1 LSLLPSSRVANCS
14 KSFERA
20 FTESDMSERKGV
32 LRYCATLVL
41 LVLALA
47 PMQARG
53 QRAELE
59 KIIQR
64 RVLPNGLEVIVV
76 ENHGVP
82 LATIEIDVKNGS
94 FTQSPEFEGLAHM
107 YEHMF
112 FRANS
117 KYPEPNQFW
126 DKASDLGAVFNGT
139 TQEERVNYYMTVPA
153 EKLADAVHLLASA
166 LREPLFRRDELE
178 RERQVVIGEYDRNE
192 SSPFFALSRQM
203 DAKLY
208 PGNFSR
214 KDIIGDRQV
223 VLTTTPEKMR
233 SIQKKYYVPNNS
245 VLIVAGDVTPATVFA
260 LAERELGQWSRG
272 PDPFAT
278 DPIPAIPPLQK
289 SEGLV
294 VEAPVGAVTVQIQ
307 WQGPSVGQDPKS
319 TYAADVFSDVLN
331 DPRSQFQQRLVDS
344 GLWQAVGVN
353 YYTLNHTGPITI
365 SGQTSP
371 EQFREALAALYGEIA
386 KFDTPGYYTAE
397 ELEAV
402 KAHRAVTSAFD
413 RERASGFA
421 HTLGFWWSVASLEYY
436 MGYVDYMAQ
445 QTIADLRAYA
455 RRYIL
460 GKPHVTGVLIAPE
473 ARQALRLAPDDL
485 VMAGT
490 R

>member
-1 LSLLPSSRVANCS
+1 
-14 KSFERA
+14 
-20 FTESDMSERKGV
+20 MSERKGV
-32 LRYCATLVL
+32 LRWCATLAL
-41 LVLALA
+41 LLSVFL
-47 PMQARG
+47 PTRSEG
-53 QRAELE
+53 QRAELD

-64 RVLPNGLEVIVV
+64 KVLANGLEVIVV

-94 FTQSPEFEGLAHM
+94 FTQSSEYEGLAHM

-117 KYPEPNQFW
+117 TYPEPNQFW
-126 DKASDLGAVFNGT
+126 DRASDLGAVFNGT
-139 TQEERVNYYMTVPA
+139 TAEERVNYYMTVPA
-153 EKLADAVHLLASA
+153 EKLTDGIHLLATA
-166 LREPLFRRDELE
+166 LREPLFRKDELE

-192 SSPFFALSRQM
+192 SSPFFALSRDM

-214 KDIIGDRQV
+214 KDIIGDRQII
-223 VLTTTPEKMR
+223 LTTTPEKMR
-233 SIQKKYYVPNNS
+233 TIQKKYYVPNNS
-245 VLIVAGDVTPATVFA
+245 ALIVAGDVNPATVFS
-260 LAERELGQWSRG
+260 LVEKELGQWGRG
-272 PDPFAT
+272 ADPFTA
-278 DPIPAIPPLQK
+278 DPIPTIPTLQK
-289 SEGLV
+289 SEGVL
-294 VEAPVGAVTVQIQ
+294 VEAPVGAVTVQVQ

-331 DPRSQFQQRLVDS
+331 DPGSKFQQRLVDN
-344 GLWQAVGVN
+344 GLWQGVGVN

-365 SGQTSP
+365 SGQTSAP
-371 EQFREALAALYGEIA
+371 QLREALAALYGEIA
-386 KFDTPGYYTAE
+386 KFDTPGYFTSD

-445 QTIADLRAYA
+445 QSLDDLRAYA
-455 RRYIL
+455 RKYIVD
-460 GKPHVTGVLIAPE
+460 KPHIAGVLIAPD
-473 ARQALRLAPDDL
+473 ARRSLNLVAGDL
-485 VMAGT
+485 VTAGT

>member
-1 LSLLPSSRVANCS
+1 
-14 KSFERA
+14 
-20 FTESDMSERKGV
+20 MSERKGN
-32 LRYCATLVL
+32 LRGYATLAL
-41 LVLALA
+41 IALA
-47 PMQARG
+47 FLPSIAQS
-53 QRAELE
+53 QRAELA

-64 RVLPNGLEVIVV
+64 KVLANGLEVIVV

-82 LATIEIDVKNGS
+82 LATAEIDVRNGS
-94 FTQSPEFEGLAHM
+94 FTQAPEYEGLAHM

-112 FRANS
+112 FQANS
-117 KYPEPNQFW
+117 RFPEPNQFW
-126 DKASDLGAVFNGT
+126 DRASSLGAVFNAQT
-139 TQEERVNYYMTVPA
+139 REEVVNYYMTMPA
-153 EKLADAVHLLASA
+153 EKLGDGLQLLASA

-223 VLTTTPEKMR
+223 ILTTTPEKMR
-233 SIQKKYYVPNNS
+233 AIQNKYYVPNNS
-245 VLIVAGDVTPATVFA
+245 ALIVAGDVNPATVFA
-260 LAERELGQWSRG
+260 LAEKELGQWGRAA
-272 PDPFAT
+272 DPFVK
-278 DPIPAIPPLQK
+278 DPIPQIPPLQK
-289 SEGLV
+289 SEVVL
-294 VEAPVGAVTVQIQ
+294 VEAPVGAVTIQVQ
-307 WQGPSVGQDPKS
+307 WQGPSVGKDPKS

-331 DPRSQFQQRLVDS
+331 DPQSQFQQRLVDS

-353 YYTLNHTGPITI
+353 YYTLNQTGPITI
-365 SGQTSP
+365 SGQTSA
-371 EQFREALAALYGEIA
+371 EQLRPALAALYGEIA
-386 KFDTPGYYTAE
+386 KFTHPGYFTSD

-445 QTIADLRAYA
+445 QSLEDLRAYA
-455 RRYIL
+455 GRYIV
-460 GKPHVTGVLIAPE
+460 GKPHITGLLISPD
-473 ARQALRLAPDDL
+473 ARQSLKLTEADVITAE
-485 VMAGT
+485 T

>member
-1 LSLLPSSRVANCS
+1 MR
-14 KSFERA
+14 
-20 FTESDMSERKGV
+20 SE
-32 LRYCATLVL
+32 
-41 LVLALA
+41 
-47 PMQARG
+47 G
-53 QRAELE
+53 QRAELD

-64 RVLPNGLEVIVV
+64 KVLANGLEVIVV

-94 FTQSPEFEGLAHM
+94 FTQSPQYEGLAHM

-117 KYPEPNQFW
+117 TYPEPNQFW
-126 DKASDLGAVFNGT
+126 DRASDLGAVFNGT
-139 TQEERVNYYMTVPA
+139 TAEERVNYYMTVPA
-153 EKLADAVHLLASA
+153 EKLGDGIHLLATA
-166 LREPLFRRDELE
+166 LREPLFRKDELE

-192 SSPFFALSRQM
+192 SSPFFALSRDM

-214 KDIIGDRQV
+214 KDVIGDRQI
-223 VLTTTPEKMR
+223 VLTTTPDKMR
-233 SIQKKYYVPNNS
+233 TIQKKYYVPNNS
-245 VLIVAGDVTPATVFA
+245 ALIVAGDVNPAVVFA
-260 LAERELGQWSRG
+260 LVEKELGQWSRG
-272 PDPFAT
+272 SDPFT
-278 DPIPAIPPLQK
+278 VDPVPAIPALQR
-289 SEGLV
+289 SEGVL

-307 WQGPSVGQDPKS
+307 WQGPSVGEDPKS

-331 DPRSQFQQRLVDS
+331 DPGSKFQQRLVDN
-344 GLWQAVGVN
+344 GLWQGVGVN

-365 SGQTSP
+365 SGQTSAP
-371 EQFREALAALYGEIA
+371 QLREALAVLYGEIA
-386 KFDTPGYYTAE
+386 KFDTPGYFTSD

-445 QTIADLRAYA
+445 QSLADLRAYA
-455 RRYIL
+455 RKYIVD
-460 GKPHVTGVLIAPE
+460 KPHITGVLIAPD
-473 ARQALRLAPDDL
+473 ARQSLNLVAGDL
-485 VMAGT
+485 VTAGT

>member
-1 LSLLPSSRVANCS
+1 
-14 KSFERA
+14 
-20 FTESDMSERKGV
+20 
-32 LRYCATLVL
+32 VL
-41 LVLALA
+41 LASALA
-47 PMQARG
+47 PVPARG

-64 RVLPNGLEVIVV
+64 KVLANGLEVIVV

-94 FTQSPEFEGLAHM
+94 FTQTPEYEGLAHM

-126 DKASDLGAVFNGT
+126 DRASDLGAVFNGT

-153 EKLADAVHLLASA
+153 EKLGDGIQLLATA
-166 LREPLFRRDELE
+166 LRGPLFRRDELE
-178 RERQVVIGEYDRNE
+178 RERQVVIGEYDRNQ
-192 SSPFFALSRQM
+192 SSPFFELSRQM
-203 DAKLY
+203 DVKLY
-208 PGNFSR
+208 PDNFSR
-214 KDIIGDRQV
+214 KDVIGDRQI

-233 SIQKKYYVPNNS
+233 TIQNKYYVPNNS
-245 VLIVAGDVTPATVFA
+245 ALIVAGDVNPATVFA
-260 LAERELGQWSRG
+260 LVEHELGQWNRG
-272 PDPFAT
+272 ADPFAT
-278 DPIPAIPPLQK
+278 DPIPPIPHLQK
-289 SEGLV
+289 NEAVV
-294 VEAPVGAVTVQIQ
+294 VEAPVGAVTVQVQ

-331 DPRSQFQQRLVDS
+331 DPRSRLQQRLVDS
-344 GLWQAVGVN
+344 GLWQSVGVN

-371 EQFREALAALYGEIA
+371 EHLREALAALYGEIT
-386 KFDTPGYYTAE
+386 KFDTPGYFTSD

-402 KAHRAVTSAFD
+402 QAHRAVTSAFD

-445 QTIADLRAYA
+445 QTVGDLRAYA
-455 RRYIL
+455 RRYIV
-460 GKPHVTGVLIAPE
+460 GKPHVAGVLIAPD
-473 ARQALRLAPDDL
+473 ARQALRLAPEDL

>member
-1 LSLLPSSRVANCS
+1 M
-14 KSFERA
+14 E
-20 FTESDMSERKGV
+20 
-32 LRYCATLVL
+32 AT
-41 LVLALA
+41 A
-47 PMQARG
+47 

-64 RVLPNGLEVIVV
+64 KVLGNGLEIIVV

-94 FTQSPEFEGLAHM
+94 FTQTPEFEGLAHM

-112 FRANS
+112 FRADS

-126 DKASDLGAVFNGT
+126 DRASDLGSVFNAT
-139 TQEERVNYYMTVPA
+139 TSEERVNYFMTVPT
-153 EKLADAVHLLASA
+153 EKLADGIQLLASA
-166 LREPLFRRDELE
+166 IRGPLFRSDELE

-192 SSPFFALSRQM
+192 SSPFFALDRQIT
-203 DAKLY
+203 AKLY

-214 KDIIGDRQV
+214 KDVIGDRQIV
-223 VLTTTPEKMR
+223 STTTPERMR
-233 SIQKKYYVPNNS
+233 TIQNKYYVPNNS
-245 VLIVAGDVTPATVFA
+245 ALIVAGDVNPATVFA
-260 LAERELGQWSRG
+260 LAERELGQWNRG
-272 PDPFAT
+272 ADPFAA

-289 SEGLV
+289 SEGLI

-331 DPRSQFQQRLVDS
+331 DPQSQFQQKLVDS

-365 SGQTSP
+365 SGQTSA
-371 EQFREALAALYGEIA
+371 EQLRQAVAALYGEIA
-386 KFDTPGYYTAE
+386 KFDTPGYFTSD

-445 QTIADLRAYA
+445 QSLNDLRAYA
-455 RRYIL
+455 RKYIVS
-460 GKPHVTGVLIAPE
+460 KPHIAGVLIPTD
-473 ARQALRLAPDDL
+473 ARQSLKLVPADL
-485 VMAGT
+485 VTAGA

>member
-1 LSLLPSSRVANCS
+1 
-14 KSFERA
+14 
-20 FTESDMSERKGV
+20 MSERKGV
-32 LRYCATLVL
+32 LRYCATLAL
-41 LVLALA
+41 IALLA
-47 PMQARG
+47 PIQVWG
-53 QRAELE
+53 QRAELD

-64 RVLPNGLEVIVV
+64 KVLANGLEVIVV

-94 FTQSPEFEGLAHM
+94 FTQSSEYEGLAHM

-112 FRANS
+112 FKANS
-117 KYPEPNQFW
+117 KYPEVNQFW
-126 DKASDLGAVFNGT
+126 DRASELGAVFNGT
-139 TQEERVNYYMTVPA
+139 TEEERVNYYMTVPA
-153 EKLADAVHLLASA
+153 EKLGDAIQLVASA
-166 LREPLFRRDELE
+166 IRGPLFRQDELE

-192 SSPFFALSRQM
+192 SIPFFALDRDM
-203 DAKLY
+203 KAKLY
-208 PGNFSR
+208 PGNYSR
-214 KDIIGDRQV
+214 KNTIGDRQII
-223 VLTTTPEKMR
+223 LTTTPQKMR
-233 SIQKKYYVPNNS
+233 VIQNKYYVPNNS
-245 VLIVAGDVTPATVFA
+245 VLIVAGDVNPVTVFA
-260 LAERELGQWSRG
+260 LAERELGQWSRSA
-272 PDPFAT
+272 DPFVT

-289 SEGLV
+289 SEGV
-294 VEAPVGAVTVQIQ
+294 VVDAPVSAVTVQIQ

-344 GLWQAVGVN
+344 GLWQGVIVN

-371 EQFREALAALYGEIA
+371 EQLRDALAALYGEVA
-386 KFDTPGYYTAE
+386 KFDTPGYFTSE

-413 RERASGFA
+413 RERSSGFA

-460 GKPHVTGVLIAPE
+460 GKPHITGVLIAPE
-473 ARQALRLAPDDL
+473 ARQSLKLGPEDL
-485 VMAGT
+485 MTVGT

>member
-1 LSLLPSSRVANCS
+1 
-14 KSFERA
+14 
-20 FTESDMSERKGV
+20 MSERKGV
-32 LRYCATLVL
+32 LRYCATLAL
-41 LVLALA
+41 IALLA
-47 PMQARG
+47 PVQVWG
-53 QRAELE
+53 QRAELD

-64 RVLPNGLEVIVV
+64 KVLANGLEVIVV

-94 FTQSPEFEGLAHM
+94 FTQSSEYEGLAHM

-112 FRANS
+112 FKANS
-117 KYPEPNQFW
+117 KYPEVNQFW
-126 DKASDLGAVFNGT
+126 DRASELGAVFNGT
-139 TQEERVNYYMTVPA
+139 TEEERVNYYMTVPA
-153 EKLADAVHLLASA
+153 EKLGDAIQLVASA
-166 LREPLFRRDELE
+166 IRGPLFRQDELE

-192 SSPFFALSRQM
+192 SIPFFALDRDM
-203 DAKLY
+203 KAKLY
-208 PGNFSR
+208 PGNYSR
-214 KDIIGDRQV
+214 KNTIGDRQII
-223 VLTTTPEKMR
+223 LTTTPQKMR
-233 SIQKKYYVPNNS
+233 VIQNKYYVPNNS
-245 VLIVAGDVTPATVFA
+245 VLIVAGDVNPVVVFA

-272 PDPFAT
+272 ADPFVT

-289 SEGLV
+289 SEGVV
-294 VEAPVGAVTVQIQ
+294 VEAPVSAVTVQIQ
-307 WQGPSVGQDPKS
+307 WQGPSIGQDPKS

-344 GLWQAVGVN
+344 GLWQGVIVN

-371 EQFREALAALYGEIA
+371 EQLRDALAALYGEVA
-386 KFDTPGYYTAE
+386 KFDTPGYFTSE

-413 RERASGFA
+413 RERSSGFA

-460 GKPHVTGVLIAPE
+460 GKPHITGVLIAPE
-473 ARQALRLAPDDL
+473 ARQSLKLGPEDL
-485 VMAGT
+485 MTVGT

>member
-1 LSLLPSSRVANCS
+1 
-14 KSFERA
+14 
-20 FTESDMSERKGV
+20 MSERKGV
-32 LRYCATLVL
+32 MRYCATLAL
-41 LVLALA
+41 LLSALL
-47 PMQARG
+47 PMRADA

-64 RVLPNGLEVIVV
+64 KVLGNGLEIIVV

-82 LATIEIDVKNGS
+82 LATIEFDVKNGS
-94 FTQSPEFEGLAHM
+94 FTQSPAYEGLAHM

-112 FRANS
+112 FKANS
-117 KYPEPNQFW
+117 TYSEPNQFW
-126 DKASDLGAVFNGT
+126 DRASDLGAVFNGT
-139 TQEERVNYYMTVPA
+139 TAEERVNYFMTVPS
-153 EKLADAVHLLASA
+153 EKLGDGIHLLATA
-166 LREPLFRRDELE
+166 LRAPLFRQDELE

-192 SSPFFALSRQM
+192 SSPFFALSREM

-208 PGNFSR
+208 PGSFSR
-214 KDIIGDRQV
+214 KDVIGDRQI

-233 SIQKKYYVPNNS
+233 TIQNKYYVPNNS
-245 VLIVAGDVTPATVFA
+245 AIIVAGDVNPATVFA
-260 LAERELGQWSRG
+260 LAERELGQWNRG
-272 PDPFAT
+272 ADPFVG
-278 DPIPAIPPLQK
+278 DPIPAILPIQK
-289 SEGLV
+289 SEGLI

-331 DPRSQFQQRLVDS
+331 DPQSQFQQKLVDR

-371 EQFREALAALYGEIA
+371 EQLREALAALYAEGA
-386 KFDTPGYYTAE
+386 KFDTPGYFASD

-436 MGYVDYMAQ
+436 MGYVDYMAH
-445 QTIADLRAYA
+445 QTIGDLRAYA
-455 RRYIL
+455 RRYIVR
-460 GKPHVTGVLIAPE
+460 KPHIAGVLVAPN
-473 ARQALRLAPDDL
+473 ARQALKLAPADL

-490 R
+490 P

>member
-1 LSLLPSSRVANCS
+1 VLLPTHA
-14 KSFERA
+14 E
-20 FTESDMSERKGV
+20 
-32 LRYCATLVL
+32 
-41 LVLALA
+41 
-47 PMQARG
+47 G
-53 QRAELE
+53 QRAELD

-64 RVLPNGLEVIVV
+64 KVLANGLEVIVV

-94 FTQSPEFEGLAHM
+94 FTQSPEYEGLAHM

-112 FRANS
+112 FRANAT
-117 KYPEPNQFW
+117 YPEPNQFW
-126 DKASDLGAVFNGT
+126 DRASDLGAVFNGT
-139 TQEERVNYYMTVPA
+139 TAEERVNYYMTVPA
-153 EKLADAVHLLASA
+153 EKLGDGIHLLATA
-166 LREPLFRRDELE
+166 LREPLFRKDELD

-192 SSPFFALSRQM
+192 SSPFFALSRDM

-214 KDIIGDRQV
+214 KDVIGDRKIV
-223 VLTTTPEKMR
+223 STTTPEKMR
-233 SIQKKYYVPNNS
+233 AIQSKYYVPNNS
-245 VLIVAGDVTPATVFA
+245 ALIVAGDVNPATVFS
-260 LAERELGQWSRG
+260 LVQKELGQWSRG
-272 PDPFAT
+272 SDPFVAEPIP
-278 DPIPAIPPLQK
+278 PIPALQK
-289 SEGLV
+289 SEGVV

-331 DPRSQFQQRLVDS
+331 DPGSKFQQSLVDN
-344 GLWQAVGVN
+344 GLWQGVGVN

-365 SGQTSP
+365 SGQTSAS
-371 EQFREALAALYGEIA
+371 QLREALAALYAEIA
-386 KFDTPGYYTAE
+386 KFDTPGYFTSD

-445 QTIADLRAYA
+445 QSLDDLRAYA
-455 RRYIL
+455 RKYIVD
-460 GKPHVTGVLIAPE
+460 KPHIAGVLIAPD
-473 ARQALRLAPDDL
+473 ARRSLNLVPGDL
-485 VMAGT
+485 VTAGT